1 MVAMASDAARVTDAR
16 TRLGGVSGDFH
27 KPTQFPG
34 DAFDYFEG
42 AEDPAQVSRVAHDT
56 AALLMARVRDNPE
69 HDIVD
74 RLVEFT
80 DVHGIDTLAEL
91 WARSGPHTLPGALW
105 RIYLVRLAIRNN
117 PTETALTFQRGVDEL
132 RGIDPVVAGAPNP
145 AGPDEV
151 TELADRILRGAFTG
165 DFADALDRAA
175 AFCRIASAGATSVAD
190 DLEHTEPERAS
201 TLTTRALRFS
211 TLAAELTACARL
223 WRDGSLD

>member
-1 MVAMASDAARVTDAR
+1 M
-16 TRLGGVSGDFH
+16 SGDFH

-56 AALLMARVRDNPE
+56 AAALMARVRENPQPE
-69 HDIVD
+69 VVEQ
-74 RLVEFT
+74 LVAFT
-80 DVHGIDTLAEL
+80 DQHGIDTVAEL

-105 RIYLVRLAIRNN
+105 RIYLVRLAIRSN
-117 PTETALTFQRGVDEL
+117 PTDVAMAFQRGVDEL
-132 RGIDPVVAGAPNP
+132 RGIDPVIAGAPNP

-175 AFCRIASAGATSVAD
+175 AFCRIASVGTTSVAD
-190 DLEHTEPERAS
+190 DYETTEPERAS
-201 TLTTRALRFS
+201 ELTTRALRYS
-211 TLAAELTACARL
+211 TTADELAACARL